1 MSIAAGISRKILRQN
16 LLRCVPPA
24 MPPTAP
30 DRNAG
35 QRLFRILRIEHA
47 FGFKQ
52 AYALAAMAAYGEICW
67 KTEKQIAR
75 FVGCSRSTVAKA
87 VKKAKDLGA
96 LVAKRIK
103 IGEIPPGGIA
113 PTKTGLSR
121 RRFTAFGTRNLS
133 RIAAI
138 WARAALA
145 NAFRMAKAAEN
156 RADRDEAR
164 AACAELR
171 GPPG

>member
-1 MSIAAGISRKILRQN
+1 LSGFSRKILRQY
-16 LLRCVPPA
+16 LLRCVPPT
-24 MPPTAP
+24 MPPHAQSRQ
-30 DRNAG
+30 DG
-35 QRLFRILRIEHA
+35 HKLFRILRVEHA
-47 FGFKQ
+47 LGFKQ

-67 KTEKQIAR
+67 KTELQIAA

-87 VKKAKDLGA
+87 VSKGKSLGV
-96 LVAKRIK
+96 LVSNRIK
-103 IGEIPPGGIA
+103 IGEIPPGGRA

-121 RRFTAFGTRNLS
+121 RRFTAFGVRSLS

-138 WARAALA
+138 WARAALSD
-145 NAFRMAKAAEN
+145 AFRRAKAAEN
-156 RADRDEAR
+156 RQDRHEAR

>member
-1 MSIAAGISRKILRQN
+1 MSGISRKILRQM

-30 DRNAG
+30 NRVDG

-47 FGFKQ
+47 FGWKQ
-52 AYALAAMAAYGEICW
+52 AYALAAMASYGEICW
-67 KTEKQIAR
+67 KTELQIAR

-87 VKKAKDLGA
+87 VKKAKTLGV
-96 LVAKRIK
+96 LVAKAIP
-103 IGEIPPGGIA
+103 IGQIPPGGIA

-121 RRFTAFGTRNLS
+121 RRFTAFGMRNLS

-138 WARAALA
+138 WARAALS
-145 NAFRMAKAAEN
+145 NAFREAKAAEN
-156 RADRDEAR
+156 RHDRLEAR

>member
-1 MSIAAGISRKILRQN
+1 MSGFSRKILRQY

-30 DRNAG
+30 ARHEG
-35 QRLFRILRIEHA
+35 HKLFRILRVEHA

-52 AYALAAMAAYGEICW
+52 AYALAAMASYGEICW
-67 KTEKQIAR
+67 KTEPQIAK

-87 VKKAKDLGA
+87 VRKAKELGV
-96 LVAKRIK
+96 LDWTRIK
-103 IGEIPPGGIA
+103 QGEIPPGGVA

-121 RRFTAFGTRNLS
+121 RRFVAFGVRSLS

-138 WARAALA
+138 WAKLA
-145 NAFRMAKAAEN
+145 WSNGFRLAKAAEN
-156 RADRDEAR
+156 ERDRREAR
-164 AACAELR
+164 VACAELR

>member
-1 MSIAAGISRKILRQN
+1 LSGISRKILRQN
-16 LLRCVPPA
+16 LLRCVPPP

-30 DRNAG
+30 SRNDG
-35 QRLFRILRIEHA
+35 QRLFRILRIEYA
-47 FGFKQ
+47 FGWKQ
-52 AYALAAMAAYGEICW
+52 AYALAAMASYGEVCW
-67 KTEKQIAR
+67 KTELQIAR

-121 RRFTAFGTRNLS
+121 RRFTAFGIRNLS

-156 RADRDEAR
+156 KHDKAEAR

>member
-1 MSIAAGISRKILRQN
+1 
-16 LLRCVPPA
+16 
-24 MPPTAP
+24 MPPGAP
-30 DRNAG
+30 SRQDG

-67 KTEKQIAR
+67 KTELQISR
-75 FVGCSRSTVAKA
+75 FVGCCRSTVAKA

-121 RRFTAFGTRNLS
+121 RRFTAFGVRNLG

-138 WARAALA
+138 WAKAALA
-145 NAFRMAKAAEN
+145 NAFRCARAAQN
-156 RADRDEAR
+156 RDDRAEAR

>member
-1 MSIAAGISRKILRQN
+1 MDSLSRKILRQS

-24 MPPTAP
+24 MPPNAP
-30 DRNAG
+30 SRQDG
-35 QRLFRILRIEHA
+35 HKLFRILRVEHQ

-67 KTEKQIAR
+67 KTELQIAA

-87 VKKAKDLGA
+87 VNKAKALGV

-103 IGEIPPGGIA
+103 IGEIPPGGRS

-121 RRFTAFGTRNLS
+121 RRFTAFGVRSLS
-133 RIAAI
+133 RIASI
-138 WARAALA
+138 WARAAMSD
-145 NAFRMAKAAEN
+145 AFRRAKAAEN
-156 RADRDEAR
+156 RDERLEAR
-164 AACAELR
+164 AACNELR